1 MVPSFYARAADLLD
15 LFRRNLPVEK
25 LDANSRAS
33 TGNLG
38 PFDVGDP
45 AGEDSFGGLGSC
57 DSPGHPQKYLNRQT
71 HKYGLARHKVNSS
84 RRYIHGFRWVT
95 ICQRRVHRTKHQGN
109 LPSVAVCIATFR
121 SGHGRSLRTDREGHS
136 REFVRTA
143 LRIRPARRNKKWRAQ
158 DSVCARLRCVEV
170 KCFSPLPRPVFRFG
184 GIKNV
189 APSPRVAVLSAS
201 HTARTALRSTRRKNV
216 SGGDLFLFGTEHGV
230 PTRYFV
236 QG

>member
-33 TGNLG
+33 AGTLG

-57 DSPGHPQKYLNRQT
+57 DSPGPLQRYSNRQPP
-71 HKYGLARHKVNSS
+71 KNRLAPPKVNSS
-84 RRYIHGFRWVT
+84 RRYIHGVRWVT
-95 ICQRRVHRTKHQGN
+95 SCQRRVHRTKHQGN

-143 LRIRPARRNKKWRAQ
+143 LRIRPTRRNKKWRAQ

-189 APSPRVAVLSAS
+189 APCPRGAVPSAS
-201 HTARTALRSTRRKNV
+201 HTARTALYLTSK
-216 SGGDLFLFGTEHGV
+216 
-230 PTRYFV
+230 
-236 QG
+236 